1 MPLHPYAHSCPGD
14 MMDVDSDGAP
24 WNEIAMG
31 DEWKEKLEEIF
42 LENKLNQQQTQ
53 DDVAYFLQ
61 NTAALRTAWCR
72 CKL

>member
-1 MPLHPYAHSCPGD
+1 
-14 MMDVDSDGAP
+14 MDVDSDGAP